1 MEDLDKYLKGK
12 MGEEERQRFE
22 QKLAGDSGARTELR
36 IREGLRQVHLKEKV
50 SQVATLRKRWQRQR
64 FWRFIGLSGLLAG
77 LVISLLVVLFQT
89 SKKTTPEEVSKELP
103 ENTLQNPQN
112 GKSTETEQKQ
122 PGNSIL
128 QPKQKSKKRYTGPI
142 AEIAPDELDSPL
154 YPSPNIRGENEENPA
169 RKALLDK
176 IWYTEY
182 PLANTLL
189 SEPFKP
195 ADQLLKSRDFNN
207 AYVRLQRLE
216 RNQPANDTLR
226 LMKGYCLLEMGEG
239 AEALASLEG
248 LETQHPDWNPQL
260 EWLRGLALVLSGEK
274 EKAVAQFR
282 SIVSQTKH
290 PYRLQSERAIEL
302 LK

>member
-1 MEDLDKYLKGK
+1 MEELDKYLKGQ
-12 MGEEERQRFE
+12 MREEERQRFE
-22 QKLAGDSGARTELR
+22 QKLEGDPGARTELR

-64 FWRFIGLSGLLAG
+64 FWRFIGLSGLLVS
-77 LVISLLVVLFQT
+77 LVISLFIFAFQST
-89 SKKTTPEEVSKELP
+89 KKTTPREASKELP

-154 YPSPNIRGENEENPA
+154 YPSPNIRGENSENPA
-169 RKALLDK
+169 WKALLDK

-182 PLANTLL
+182 PLVYTPI

-216 RNQPANDTLR
+216 RNLPANDTLR

-239 AEALASLEG
+239 AEALVSFEG
-248 LETQHPDWNPQL
+248 LEAQQPNWNAQL

-274 EKAVAQFR
+274 EKAVAQFQG
-282 SIVSQTKH
+282 IVSQSKH

>member
-22 QKLAGDSGARTELR
+22 QRLAGDSGSRTELR
-36 IREGLRQVHLKEKV
+36 LREGLRQVHLREKV
-50 SQVATLRKRWQRQR
+50 NQVATLRKRWQRQR

-77 LVISLLVVLFQT
+77 LVISLLVILFQT

-103 ENTLQNPQN
+103 ENTLQKTPN
-112 GKSTETEQKQ
+112 GERRETEQKQ
-122 PGNSIL
+122 PGNSIP
-128 QPKQKSKKRYTGPI
+128 QAPQKSKKRYTGPI

-154 YPSPNIRGENEENPA
+154 YPSPNIRGENSENPA
-169 RKALLDK
+169 WKALLDK

-182 PLANTLL
+182 PLVNTPV

-216 RNQPANDTLR
+216 RNLPTNDTLR

-239 AEALASLEG
+239 AEALASFEG
-248 LETQHPDWNPQL
+248 LEAQQPNWNAQL
-260 EWLRGLALVLSGEK
+260 EWLRGLALVLAGEK

-282 SIVSQTKH
+282 SIVSQAKH

>member
-1 MEDLDKYLKGK
+1 MEDLDKYLRGQ

-22 QKLAGDSGARTELR
+22 QKLAGDPSARTELR
-36 IREGLRQVHLKEKV
+36 LREGLRQVHLQEKV
-50 SQVATLRKRWQRQR
+50 SQVAALRKRWQRQR

-77 LVISLLVVLFQT
+77 LVISLFVFVFQ
-89 SKKTTPEEVSKELP
+89 SAKKTTPGEASKELP
-103 ENTLQNPQN
+103 ENTLQNQPN
-112 GKSTETEQKQ
+112 GKPTETEQKQ
-122 PGNSIL
+122 PENSIPPPL
-128 QPKQKSKKRYTGPI
+128 QKNKKRYTGPI
-142 AEIAPDELDSPL
+142 AETTPGELDSPL
-154 YPSPNIRGENEENPA
+154 YPSPNIRGENSENPA
-169 RKALLDK
+169 WKALLDK

-182 PLANTLL
+182 PFVNTLL

-216 RNQPANDTLR
+216 RNLPANDTLR

-239 AEALASLEG
+239 AEALVSFEG
-248 LETQHPDWNPQL
+248 LEAQQPNWNPQL
-260 EWLRGLALVLSGEK
+260 EWLRGLALVLSDEK
-274 EKAVAQFR
+274 EKAIAQFR